1 MSGSQLS
8 LKNRTDST
16 NTGTCICKETSRCRF
31 GYMVE
36 RDRPNLISDVR
47 LEFWISNGSSVGIAV
62 RLKRVSIAVRLK
74 RVSIA
79 VWLKRVSIAVRLK
92 RVSIAVRLK
101 RVGIAV
107 RLKRVGIA
115 VRLKRL
121 SVSVST
127 CPFQIQHARIQQHSN
142 R

>member
-1 MSGSQLS
+1 MLAVIYFVIVVEMSGSQLS
-8 LKNRTDST
+8 LKNRRDST

-36 RDRPNLISDVR
+36 RDAPNLISNVR
-47 LEFWISNGSSVGIAV
+47 LKLWISNGSSVG
-62 RLKRVSIAVRLK
+62 IAVRLK

-107 RLKRVGIA
+107 RLKR
-115 VRLKRL
+115 L

-127 CPFQIQHARIQQHSN
+127 CPFQIQHARRQQHSN
-142 R
+142 G